1 MNKQKGFTFWS
12 MTFTIAVIVIVAL
25 LTMKLFPAYAEF
37 FAIKKAINK
46 LSDGGNLSNMDKR
59 DIQRAFEMSSNIDDF
74 KSVKPTDLKIG
85 RASSG
90 ETIVSADYE
99 VVIPLVA
106 NISALLTFH
115 ASTDKAA
122 IANNKIGAP

>member
-12 MTFTIAVIVIVAL
+12 MTFTIGVIVIVAL
-25 LTMKLFPAYAEF
+25 LTIKLFPAYAEF

-59 DIQRAFEMSSNIDDF
+59 EIQRAFEMSSNIDDF

-85 RASSG
+85 RTSSG
-90 ETIVSADYE
+90 DTTVTADYE

-115 ASTDKAA
+115 ASTDDAA
-122 IANNKIGAP
+122 LARSKIGP